1 MTVLRELYP
10 YPFVVY
16 LIMSICFS
24 LCVDWISV
32 PPTNSYDFLGN
43 QFYYTEY
50 RPLLFC
56 WGRTP
61 SANTIGF
68 TGITFNIS
76 SISSFISCQYLWST
90 VPQDM
95 LKDHLWVGSFSKT
108 RAMEKLYKMF
118 RFLKKTH
125 ILILQSN
132 SFHILLLMSLW
143 LFMHVSSETK
153 FN

>member
-1 MTVLRELYP
+1 MTVSWELYP
-10 YPFVVY
+10 YPFVMY

-61 SANTIGF
+61 GANTIGS
-68 TGITFNIS
+68 TGVTFNNLFNLLFYILP
-76 SISSFISCQYLWST
+76 IPLEHCST
-90 VPQDM
+90 KHAKRSPMSRQF
-95 LKDHLWVGSFSKT
+95 LQK

-118 RFLKKTH
+118 TFKKTH

-132 SFHILLLMSLW
+132 SFHRLLLIGLW
-143 LFMHVSSETK
+143 LIMHVSSESK